1 MACGT
6 PVITSNASSLPEVV
20 GDGGLMHNPTDHRE
34 LAGMMARMLGEKDY
48 REHFRRVGLQRS
60 AQFSWDRAAGET
72 QALYDEVFVAHLK
85 SK

>member
-1 MACGT
+1 
-6 PVITSNASSLPEVV
+6 
-20 GDGGLMHNPTDHRE
+20 
-34 LAGMMARMLGEKDY
+34 MLGEKDY